1 MPFSLRFVVPLALAM
16 AAIAY
21 AVVPLVDKLTLQW
34 FIRDLD
40 ARGALIAQTAQ
51 EPLAEL
57 MSEPKV
63 ARTRVLRYFDRIM
76 QGERIYGLAFC
87 DRAGKQLY
95 VSNHFPQAVR
105 CPAANDRSPA
115 RSWVVQLADGP
126 LHVWVNPIAAEG
138 SLLGNLMI
146 VHDMS
151 FVQRRSD
158 DTKKYVLILFG
169 CIALV
174 VALITMLIAEISW
187 RGWVAGVKALLSGDT
202 LLRAP
207 LGLKGASSGLRPE
220 LRPIARDLQALVRA
234 LEAERHARDESQT
247 VWGPEALR
255 RILRQDLKGD
265 EIMIVSNREPYLHVR
280 CKDNVV
286 EIQRPASGLV
296 TALEPVMR
304 ACSGTWIAHGAGSAD
319 RDTVDENDHVMVP
332 PERPSY
338 RIRRVWLSQE
348 EEQGY
353 YFGFANEGLWPLCHI
368 AHTRPIF
375 RAPDWEHYQNVNRR
389 FADVVRDEAR
399 TDDPIVLVQDY
410 HFALLPRMIRE
421 RMPRATIITF
431 WHIPWP
437 NPEAFGILPWR
448 EEVLDGLLGSSILGF
463 HTQFHCNNFFDTV
476 DRYLEARVDRE
487 TFSISYGG
495 NLTEVRRYPISSEWP
510 PAALQVQLPVE
521 ECRRQVREKL
531 GIAQDVR
538 LGVGVDRLDYTKG
551 ILERFH
557 AVERL
562 LELESRW
569 VGRFSFVQAAAP
581 SRSSIEEYQN
591 LDAKVR
597 SEAERINKRF
607 GRPGYR
613 PIVLAIEHH
622 DAARVYEMYRAA
634 DLCYVSSLHDG
645 RNLVAKEFVAA
656 RDDEQGV
663 LILSQFTGASR
674 ELAEAVI
681 VNPYDIEQT
690 AAALHLALTMSPE
703 EQRARMRS
711 MRHLVQ
717 EFNVYRWAGRM
728 LVDAAR
734 MRHRKRVLARTG
746 ARRASA

>member
-1 MPFSLRFVVPLALAM
+1 LPFSLRFVVPLALAL

-21 AVVPLVDKLTLQW
+21 AVVPLVDRLTFQW
-34 FIRDLD
+34 FVRDLD

-57 MSEPKV
+57 MSEPRIAK
-63 ARTRVLRYFDRIM
+63 TRVLRYFDRIM
-76 QGERIYGLAFC
+76 QGERIYGLGFC
-87 DRAGKQLY
+87 DRAGKLVY
-95 VSNHFPQAVR
+95 ASSHFPQAVR
-105 CPAANDRSPA
+105 CPPANERPQA
-115 RSWVVQLADGP
+115 RSYVLELSDGP
-126 LHVWVNPIAAEG
+126 LHIWTNPIAAEG
-138 SLLGNLMI
+138 AAIGDLLI

-151 FVQRRSD
+151 FVERRSA
-158 DTKKYVLILFG
+158 DTKKYVLILFAG
-169 CIALV
+169 IALV

-187 RGWVAGVKALLSGDT
+187 RGWVAGVKALLSGET
-202 LLRAP
+202 LLRSP
-207 LGLKGASSGLRPE
+207 LGLKATSPE
-220 LRPIARDLQALVRA
+220 LRPIARDLQALVRD

-280 CKDNVV
+280 RKDNVI

-338 RIRRVWLSQE
+338 RIRRVWLSQA

-368 AHTRPIF
+368 AHTRPTF
-375 RAPDWEHYQNVNRR
+375 RAPDWEYYKSVNQR

-421 RMPRATIITF
+421 RLPRATIITF

-448 EEVLDGLLGSSILGF
+448 EEILDGMLGSSILGF

-495 NLTEVRRYPISSEWP
+495 NLTEVRRYPISIEWP

-521 ECRRQVREKL
+521 ECRQRVREAF
-531 GIAQDVR
+531 GIAPDIRV
-538 LGVGVDRLDYTKG
+538 GVGVDRLDYTKG

-562 LELESRW
+562 LELEPRW
-569 VGRFSFVQAAAP
+569 VGQFSFVQAAAP
-581 SRSSIEEYQN
+581 SRASLEDYQN

-597 SEAERINKRF
+597 VTAERINKRF
-607 GRPGYR
+607 GRPGYA
-613 PIVLAIEHH
+613 PIVLSIEHH
-622 DAARVYEMYRAA
+622 DAARVYELYRAA

-645 RNLVAKEFVAA
+645 MNLVAKEFVAS

-663 LILSQFTGASR
+663 LLLSQFTGAAR
-674 ELAEAVI
+674 ELAEALI
-681 VNPYDIEQT
+681 VNPYDLEQT
-690 AAALHLALTMSPE
+690 AAAMHLALSMSPD

-734 MRHRKRVLARTG
+734 MRNRKRVLARAG
-746 ARRASA
+746 SARRAAAR